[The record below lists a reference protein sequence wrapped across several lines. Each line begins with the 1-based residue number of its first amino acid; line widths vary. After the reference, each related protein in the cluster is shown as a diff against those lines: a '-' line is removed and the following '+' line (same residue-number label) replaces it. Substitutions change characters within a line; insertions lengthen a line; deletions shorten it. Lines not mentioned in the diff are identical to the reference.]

1 MSHPLIDRLTQ
12 EMGWPELANEHDV
25 HEFTNAILLRHWE
38 YFVLWKQSG
47 YAVSATLAVILFANR
62 RSLCTMRQTFDLFP
76 MSGRVVW
83 MEFLKKCTAKVQAL
97 RVS

>member
-1 MSHPLIDRLTQ
+1 MTSQ
-12 EMGWPELANEHDV
+12 MMPELRRMLS
-25 HEFTNAILLRHWE
+25 FNAILLRHWE
-38 YFVLWKQSG
+38 FFVLWKQSG

-76 MSGRVVW
+76 MSGRDVW